1 MTSKWNCGFVVQFV
15 VLSDLWWPVSGL
27 GSMSSI
33 AISYGEKGPAFCGI
47 KSDGSH
53 LVNCY
58 GSNSAIIHETPAHFP
73 FIGLTAGDGFVCGL
87 LLESNRPYCWG
98 SSGYL
103 RSGVPR
109 PMMEEAEYVEISA
122 GDYHLCGLRKP
133 LTGRRRNLSLIDC
146 WGYNMTRNHVFDG
159 QIQSISAGSVF
170 NCGLFSENRTVF
182 CWGDE
187 SSSRVISL
195 IPQEMRFQKIAAGGY
210 HVCGILVGVNSRAFC
225 WGRSLD
231 LEGEISAISA
241 AYLSQGN
248 VDLPPSD
255 PMLSVVGGKFHAC
268 GIKSYDGEVIC
279 WGYIVKPST
288 PTPTGIKFYGIAAGN
303 YFTCGILA
311 EKSLLPV
318 CWGLGFP
325 TSLPLAVSPG
335 LCKTTPCPPGSYEFV
350 DASTPCKSPGS
361 RACLSAVMAALLKC
375 TRKSDALR
383 NRIASVTIIV
393 LVVIHQNASRTNRF
407 WSLQLPVIIAEL
419 GFAVFLVVV
428 VTTTAILYVRYRLR
442 NCQCSAKQSKT
453 RKNSSGG
460 SSTKPC
466 SFAQLAGYCEE
477 GGERLL
483 VYEFMAHGSLH
494 QHLHGKSPALKEQ
507 LNWVRRVTIAVQAA
521 RGIEYLHGYAC
532 PPVIHRDIKSSNIL
546 IDEEHNA
553 RVSDFGLSLLGPA
566 NSSSPLAELPAGTLG
581 YLDPEYYRLHYLT
594 TKSDVYSFGVLLLEI
609 LIPLIRA
616 GDISAILDPVLK
628 LPSDPEALK
637 RIANVACKC
646 VRMRGKERP
655 SMDIVTTAL
664 ERALAQ
670 LMGSPCNDQPILPT
684 EVVLGSSRLH
694 KNLLKDLRADQRNL
708 GYVANVGDGLRSL
721 EEEIG
726 PASPQERLFLQ
737 HNF

>member
-1 MTSKWNCGFVVQFV
+1 MTSKRNCGFVVQFV
-15 VLSDLWWPVSGL
+15 VLSDLWWLVSGL

-58 GSNSAIIHETPAHFP
+58 GSNSAIIHETPAYFP

-103 RSGVPR
+103 RPGVPQ
-109 PMMEEAEYVEISA
+109 PMMEEAE
-122 GDYHLCGLRKP
+122 
-133 LTGRRRNLSLIDC
+133 
-146 WGYNMTRNHVFDG
+146 
-159 QIQSISAGSVF
+159 
-170 NCGLFSENRTVF
+170 TVF
-182 CWGDE
+182 CWGDQA
-187 SSSRVISL
+187 SSRVISL

-210 HVCGILVGVNSRAFC
+210 HVCGILEGVDSRAFC

-231 LEGEISAISA
+231 LQEEISVISA
-241 AYLSQGN
+241 AYLNQGN

-255 PMLSVVGGKFHAC
+255 PLLSVVGGKFHAC
-268 GIKSYDGEVIC
+268 GIKSSDREVIC

-288 PTPTGIKFYGIAAGN
+288 PTPAGIKVYEIAAGN

-311 EKSLLPV
+311 EKSLQPV

-325 TSLPLAVSPG
+325 SSLPLAVSPG
-335 LCKTTPCPPGSYEFV
+335 LCKTTPCPPGSFEFV
-350 DASTPCKSPGS
+350 GASTPCTSPGS
-361 RACLSAVMAALLKC
+361 RACLSCSNGCPAEMYQKTKC
-375 TRKSDALR
+375 NSKSDRQCDYNCSSCYSSECFSNCSSLYS
-383 NRIASVTIIV
+383 N
-393 LVVIHQNASRTNRF
+393 NAKEKNRF
-407 WSLQLPVIIAEL
+407 WSLQLPVIIAEI
-419 GFAVFLVVV
+419 GFAMFLVVI

-453 RKNSSGG
+453 KKNSGSG
-460 SSTKPC
+460 SSVSKDNGRIRPYMDEIKLRR
-466 SFAQLAGYCEE
+466 AQIGRKAIDMQYEE
-477 GGERLL
+477 GNIVE
-483 VYEFMAHGSLH
+483 
-494 QHLHGKSPALKEQ
+494 
-507 LNWVRRVTIAVQAA
+507 WAV
-521 RGIEYLHGYAC
+521 
-532 PPVIHRDIKSSNIL
+532 
-546 IDEEHNA
+546 
-553 RVSDFGLSLLGPA
+553 
-566 NSSSPLAELPAGTLG
+566 
-581 YLDPEYYRLHYLT
+581 
-594 TKSDVYSFGVLLLEI
+594 
-609 LIPLIRA
+609 PLIKA

-628 LPSDPEALK
+628 PPSDPEALK

-655 SMDIVTTAL
+655 SMDKVTTAL

-670 LMGSPCNDQPILPT
+670 LMGSPSHDQPILPT

-694 KNLLKDLRADQRNL
+694 KKSSQRSSNRSAVSETDVVEGEDQRIEFRAPSWITFPSVTSSQGRKSSASDADVDGKTSTRNL
-708 GYVANVGDGLRSL
+708 GYVANAGDGLRSL